1 MNERMNLFQALG
13 LLPAGGKALLRAL
26 FAAALLTLALGLI
39 FGFATA
45 LMRAGLLPYDPQ
57 QGYRL
62 MTLHGVTVF
71 FYWLAFAQ
79 AGMLLVF
86 AIVEA
91 RGRLAIPSLAWAGLL
106 ALALGFL
113 LNLFGSMSGPPL
125 LYDGSPEVAG
135 EEKGGAALFY
145 SGYLLLGAGLF
156 LLPASAIATL
166 LEAKRRQGG
175 APWSALGFGAMAWA
189 GLLMVSA
196 IALVN
201 TFLPA
206 LLWAMGKG
214 ALPSDHASLWHVL
227 FHNMHYLPL
236 LGTVLCWY
244 LLMPEVA
251 GTGSIL
257 GARFSKMVFSS
268 YLLLVPPTSLYHMFL
283 EPNLAPLVLVAGS
296 MLSLLISVPTVAA
309 FLIVVVSLEAT
320 ARAAG
325 RRGMFGWIA
334 ALPWRDPATAALGA
348 AVVNLAL
355 GGVFAFVLIQEK
367 LAGLLSDTFFVPGY
381 FHFLTLGTVTLTLLA
396 AMVRILPVLSGGG
409 AWMPAL
415 LARLPWIITL
425 GLVIFGAA
433 GIAAGVQGMPRRIL
447 DPAYGGEGPAAWLAL
462 SKLIGL
468 GASVMALALLAY
480 VLGLLGAL
488 FGLGA
493 KPEPALAPPLSA
505 SLPEKTILRQA
516 AWSGP
521 LSVALLVALMY
532 AATWAAFAAMRAL
545 PVIASAGAGH

>member
-1 MNERMNLFQALG
+1 MNERMKLSQALG
-13 LLPAGGKALLRAL
+13 LIPPSGKNLFRAL
-26 FAAALLTLALGLI
+26 FAAALLTLGLGLL

-45 LMRAGLLPYDPQ
+45 LMRAGVLPYDPL

-71 FYWLAFAQ
+71 FYWLTFAQ
-79 AGMLLVF
+79 TGMLLVF
-86 AIVEA
+86 AAVEA
-91 RGRLAIPSLAWAGLL
+91 KGALEGGRLAWAGFL
-106 ALALGFL
+106 ALSAGFV
-113 LNLFGSMSGPPL
+113 LNMTGAMSDAPL
-125 LYDGSPEVAG
+125 LYDGSPELIG
-135 EEKGGAALFY
+135 EEKGAAILFY
-145 SGYLLLGAGLF
+145 AGYLLLGAGLF
-156 LLPASAIATL
+156 LLPAAAVATL
-166 LEAKRRQGG
+166 LRAKRSQGG
-175 APWSALGFGAMAWA
+175 KPWSALGFGALAWA

-196 IALVN
+196 IATIN

-206 LLWAMGKG
+206 LMWALGKG
-214 ALPSDHASLWHVL
+214 ALPADHATLWHVL

-257 GARFSKMVFSS
+257 GARFSKIVFSS

-283 EPNLAPLVLVAGS
+283 EPNLAPLVLVLGS

-320 ARAAG
+320 AKAAG
-325 RRGMFGWIA
+325 RTGPFGWIA
-334 ALPWRDPATAALGA
+334 ALSWRDPATAALGA

-396 AMVRILPVLSGGG
+396 ALARVL
-409 AWMPAL
+409 PAL
-415 LARLPWIITL
+415 TGGSGWMTGWLHRLPWIMTL
-425 GLVIFGAA
+425 GLLVFGAA
-433 GIAAGVQGMPRRIL
+433 GVAAGVSGMPRRIL
-447 DPAYGGEGPAAWLAL
+447 DPTYGGEAPALWITL

-468 GASVMALALLAY
+468 GATVMALGLLVY
-480 VLGLLGAL
+480 VAGLLGAL
-488 FGLGA
+488 FGQGPRSA
-493 KPEPALAPPLSA
+493 AFVPPLSA
-505 SLPEKTILRQA
+505 PLPEKAVLRQA

-532 AATWAAFAAMRAL
+532 AATWAAFVAMRSL
-545 PVIASAGAGH
+545 PIIAQGGGGH